1 MKSLLL
7 KQNKNILISPTED
20 TQYVYV
26 IPGDSAE
33 VTNLELNFEKE
44 GINCEIIVLGKM
56 KEGHSVELTTTSR
69 HLVPNTS
76 CVTNY
81 FVALENS
88 SSSNYVGKIIIAKKA
103 FQTNSYLNN
112 KTLVIGEGTKNITRP
127 ILEIE
132 ADDVKASHGA
142 TTGRVRE
149 DDVYYLTSR
158 GLTKKEAEEIIVE
171 GFFESVVA
179 KIEDGD
185 VREKVLAG
193 VKS

>member
-7 KQNKNILISPTED
+7 KQNKNILISPIED

-26 IPGDSAE
+26 LPGDSTE

-44 GINCEIIVLGKM
+44 GVNCEIIVLGKM
-56 KEGHSVELTTTSR
+56 KEGHSVELTTVTR

-81 FVALENS
+81 YVALDDS

-112 KTLVIGEGTKNITRP
+112 KTLVIGEGTKNTTRP
-127 ILEIE
+127 ILEIQ

-158 GLTKKEAEEIIVE
+158 GLSKKEAEEIIVE
-171 GFFESVVA
+171 GFFESLVA
-179 KIEDGD
+179 KIEDED
-185 VREKVLAG
+185 VREKVLVG

>member
-7 KQNKNILISPTED
+7 KREQNISLSPAED
-20 TQYVYV
+20 TQYIYLV
-26 IPGDSAE
+26 GGNSAE

-44 GINCEIIVLGKM
+44 GVTCEIIVLGKM
-56 KEGHSVELTTTSR
+56 KEGHSVDLTTTSR

-81 FVALENS
+81 YVALEDS

-112 KTLVIGEGTKNITRP
+112 RTLVIGEGTKNITRP

-142 TTGRVRE
+142 TTGRVRG

-158 GLTKKEAEEIIVE
+158 GLSVKEAEEIIVE

-179 KIEDGD
+179 KIEAED
-185 VREKVLAG
+185 VREKVRAG

>member
-7 KQNKNILISPTED
+7 KQNKNISISPVED

-26 IPGDSAE
+26 LPGDSTG
-33 VTNLELNFEKE
+33 VTNLELSFEKE
-44 GINCEIIVLGKM
+44 GVNCEIIVLGKM
-56 KEGHSVELTTTSR
+56 HEGQSIELTTTSR

-81 FVALENS
+81 FVALEDS

-149 DDVYYLTSR
+149 SDVYYLRSR

-171 GFFESVVA
+171 GFFESLVA

-185 VREKVLAG
+185 VREKVLTG

>member
-1 MKSLLL
+1 MKSVLLE
-7 KQNKNILISPTED
+7 KNQNISLSPTEN
-20 TQYVYV
+20 TQYIYLVQ
-26 IPGDSAE
+26 GGSAE

-44 GINCEIIVLGKM
+44 GVACEIIVLGKM
-56 KEGHSVELTTTSR
+56 HEGQSVELTTTSR

-81 FVALENS
+81 YVALEDS

-132 ADDVKASHGA
+132 ADDVKASHGS

-158 GLTKKEAEEIIVE
+158 GLTKKEAEEVIVE

-179 KIEDGD
+179 KIEAGV
-185 VREKVLAG
+185 VREKVRVG

>member
-7 KQNKNILISPTED
+7 KQNKNISISPVED

-26 IPGDSAE
+26 LPGDSIE

-44 GINCEIIVLGKM
+44 GVNCEIIVLGKM
-56 KEGHSVELTTTSR
+56 HEGQSIELTTTSR

-81 FVALENS
+81 FVALEDS

-112 KTLVIGEGTKNITRP
+112 KTLVIGDGTKNTTRP

-142 TTGRVRE
+142 TTGRVRV

-171 GFFESVVA
+171 GFFESLVA

-185 VREKVLAG
+185 VREKVLVG

>member
-7 KQNKNILISPTED
+7 EQNKNISISPVED

-26 IPGDSAE
+26 LPGVSTE
-33 VTNLELNFEKE
+33 PTNLELNFEKE
-44 GINCEIIVLGKM
+44 GVTCEIIVLGKM
-56 KEGHSVELTTTSR
+56 HEGQSVELTTISR

-81 FVALENS
+81 YVALEDGS
-88 SSSNYVGKIIIAKKA
+88 SSSYVGKIIIAKKA

-142 TTGRVRE
+142 TTGRVRG
-149 DDVYYLTSR
+149 DDIYYLTSR
-158 GLTKKEAEEIIVE
+158 GLTKKEAEELVVE
-171 GFFESVVA
+171 GFFESMVE
-179 KIEDGD
+179 KIETGD
-185 VREKVLAG
+185 VREKVRAG

>member
-1 MKSLLL
+1 M
-7 KQNKNILISPTED
+7 
-20 TQYVYV
+20 
-26 IPGDSAE
+26 
-33 VTNLELNFEKE
+33 
-44 GINCEIIVLGKM
+44 
-56 KEGHSVELTTTSR
+56 
-69 HLVPNTS
+69 
-76 CVTNY
+76 
-81 FVALENS
+81 
-88 SSSNYVGKIIIAKKA
+88 GKIIIAKKA

-149 DDVYYLTSR
+149 SDVYYLRSR

-171 GFFESVVA
+171 GFFESLVA

-185 VREKVLAG
+185 VREKVLTG

>member
-1 MKSLLL
+1 MKSVLLE
-7 KQNKNILISPTED
+7 KNQNISLSPTEN
-20 TQYVYV
+20 TQYIYLVQ
-26 IPGDSAE
+26 GGSAE

-44 GINCEIIVLGKM
+44 GVACEIIVLGKM
-56 KEGHSVELTTTSR
+56 HEGQSVELTTTSR

-81 FVALENS
+81 YVALENL

-132 ADDVKASHGA
+132 ADYVKASHGS

-158 GLTKKEAEEIIVE
+158 GLTKKEAEEVIVE

-179 KIEDGD
+179 KIEAGV
-185 VREKVLAG
+185 VREKVRVG

>member
-7 KQNKNILISPTED
+7 KQNKNISIYPVED

-26 IPGDSAE
+26 LPGASTG
-33 VTNLELNFEKE
+33 VTNLELSFEKE
-44 GINCEIIVLGKM
+44 GVNCEIVVLGKM
-56 KEGHSVELTTTSR
+56 HEGQSIESTTTSR

-81 FVALENS
+81 FVALEDS

-112 KTLVIGEGTKNITRP
+112 KTLVIGDGTKNTTRP

-142 TTGRVRE
+142 TTGRVRV

-171 GFFESVVA
+171 GFFESLVA

-185 VREKVLAG
+185 VREKVLVG

>member
-1 MKSLLL
+1 MKSVLLE
-7 KQNKNILISPTED
+7 KNQNISLSPTEN
-20 TQYVYV
+20 TQYIYLVQ
-26 IPGDSAE
+26 GGSAE

-44 GINCEIIVLGKM
+44 GVACEIIVLGKM
-56 KEGHSVELTTTSR
+56 HEGQSVELTTTSR

-81 FVALENS
+81 YVALENL

-132 ADDVKASHGA
+132 ADDVKASHGS

-158 GLTKKEAEEIIVE
+158 GLTKKEAEEVIVE

-179 KIEDGD
+179 KIEAEA
-185 VREKVLAG
+185 VREKVRVG

>member
-1 MKSLLL
+1 M
-7 KQNKNILISPTED
+7 
-20 TQYVYV
+20 
-26 IPGDSAE
+26 
-33 VTNLELNFEKE
+33 
-44 GINCEIIVLGKM
+44 
-56 KEGHSVELTTTSR
+56 
-69 HLVPNTS
+69 
-76 CVTNY
+76 
-81 FVALENS
+81 
-88 SSSNYVGKIIIAKKA
+88 GKIIIAKKA

-132 ADDVKASHGA
+132 ADDVKASHGS

-158 GLTKKEAEEIIVE
+158 GLTKKEAEEVIVE

-179 KIEDGD
+179 KIEAGV
-185 VREKVLAG
+185 VREKVRVG

>member
-7 KQNKNILISPTED
+7 KQNKNISISPVED

-26 IPGDSAE
+26 LPGDSTG
-33 VTNLELNFEKE
+33 VTNLELSFEKE
-44 GINCEIIVLGKM
+44 GVNCEIVVLGKM
-56 KEGHSVELTTTSR
+56 HEGQSIELTTTSR

-81 FVALENS
+81 FVALEDS

-112 KTLVIGEGTKNITRP
+112 KTLVIGDGTKNTTRP

-142 TTGRVRE
+142 TTGRVRV

-171 GFFESVVA
+171 GFFESLVA

-185 VREKVLAG
+185 VREKVLVG

>member
-7 KQNKNILISPTED
+7 KQNKNISISPVED

-26 IPGDSAE
+26 LPGDSIE

-44 GINCEIIVLGKM
+44 GVNCEIVVLGKM
-56 KEGHSVELTTTSR
+56 HEGQSIELTTTSR

-81 FVALENS
+81 FVALEDS

-112 KTLVIGEGTKNITRP
+112 KTLVIGDGTKNTTRP

-142 TTGRVRE
+142 TTGRVRV

-171 GFFESVVA
+171 GFFESLVA

-185 VREKVLAG
+185 VREKVLVG

>member
-7 KQNKNILISPTED
+7 KQNKNILISPIED

-26 IPGDSAE
+26 IPGNSTE

-44 GINCEIIVLGKM
+44 GVSCEIIVLGKM
-56 KEGHSVELTTTSR
+56 HEGQSIELTTTSR

-149 DDVYYLTSR
+149 DDVYYYSR
-158 GLTKKEAEEIIVE
+158 G
-171 GFFESVVA
+171 FF
-179 KIEDGD
+179 
-185 VREKVLAG
+185 RECG
-193 VKS
+193 GEN

>member
-1 MKSLLL
+1 MKSVLLE
-7 KQNKNILISPTED
+7 KNQNISLSPTEN
-20 TQYVYV
+20 TQYIYLVQ
-26 IPGDSAE
+26 GGSAE

-44 GINCEIIVLGKM
+44 GVACEIIVLGKM
-56 KEGHSVELTTTSR
+56 HEGQSVELTTTSR

-81 FVALENS
+81 YVALENL

-132 ADDVKASHGA
+132 ADDVKASHGS

-158 GLTKKEAEEIIVE
+158 GLTKKEAEEVIVE

-179 KIEDGD
+179 KIEAGV
-185 VREKVLAG
+185 VREKVRVG

>member
-7 KQNKNILISPTED
+7 KQNKNISISPVED

-26 IPGDSAE
+26 LPGDSTG
-33 VTNLELNFEKE
+33 VTNLELSFEKE
-44 GINCEIIVLGKM
+44 GVNCEIIVLGKM
-56 KEGHSVELTTTSR
+56 HEGQSIELTTTSR

-81 FVALENS
+81 FVALEDS

-112 KTLVIGEGTKNITRP
+112 KTLVIGDGTKNTTRP

-142 TTGRVRE
+142 TTGRVRV

-171 GFFESVVA
+171 GFFESLVA

-185 VREKVLAG
+185 VREKVLVG

>member
-7 KQNKNILISPTED
+7 KQNKNISISPVED

-26 IPGDSAE
+26 LPGDSTG
-33 VTNLELNFEKE
+33 VTNLELSFEKE
-44 GINCEIIVLGKM
+44 GVNCEIVVLGKM
-56 KEGHSVELTTTSR
+56 HEGQSIELTTTSR

-81 FVALENS
+81 FVALEDS

-149 DDVYYLTSR
+149 SDVYYLTSR

-171 GFFESVVA
+171 GFFESLVA

-185 VREKVLAG
+185 VREKVLTG

>member
-1 MKSLLL
+1 
-7 KQNKNILISPTED
+7 
-20 TQYVYV
+20 
-26 IPGDSAE
+26 
-33 VTNLELNFEKE
+33 
-44 GINCEIIVLGKM
+44 
-56 KEGHSVELTTTSR
+56 
-69 HLVPNTS
+69 
-76 CVTNY
+76 
-81 FVALENS
+81 
-88 SSSNYVGKIIIAKKA
+88 VGKIIIAKKA

-112 KTLVIGEGTKNITRP
+112 KTLVIGEGTKNVTRP

-142 TTGRVRE
+142 TTGRVRV

-171 GFFESVVA
+171 GFFESLVA
-179 KIEDGD
+179 KIEDED

>member
-7 KQNKNILISPTED
+7 EQNKNILISPVED
-20 TQYVYV
+20 TQYIYV
-26 IPGDSAE
+26 LPGVSME
-33 VTNLELNFEKE
+33 PTNLELNFEKE
-44 GINCEIIVLGKM
+44 GVTCEIIVLGKM
-56 KEGHSVELTTTSR
+56 REGQSIELTTTSR

-76 CVTNY
+76 CITNY
-81 FVALENS
+81 YVALENA
-88 SSSNYVGKIIIAKKA
+88 SSSNYVGKIIIAKNA

-158 GLTKKEAEEIIVE
+158 GLAKKDAEEIIVE

-179 KIEDGD
+179 KIEAED
-185 VREKVLAG
+185 VREKVRAG

>member
-1 MKSLLL
+1 MLLEKNQNISL
-7 KQNKNILISPTED
+7 SPTEN
-20 TQYVYV
+20 TQYIYLVQ
-26 IPGDSAE
+26 GGSAE

-44 GINCEIIVLGKM
+44 GVACEIIVLGKM
-56 KEGHSVELTTTSR
+56 HEGQSVELTTTSR

-81 FVALENS
+81 YVALENL

-132 ADDVKASHGA
+132 ADDVKASHGS

-158 GLTKKEAEEIIVE
+158 GLTKKEAEEVIVE

-179 KIEDGD
+179 KIEAGV
-185 VREKVLAG
+185 VREKVRVG

>member
-7 KQNKNILISPTED
+7 KQNKNISISPVED

-26 IPGDSAE
+26 LPGDSTG
-33 VTNLELNFEKE
+33 VTNLELSFEKE
-44 GINCEIIVLGKM
+44 GVNCEIVVLGKM
-56 KEGHSVELTTTSR
+56 HEGQSIELTTTSR

-81 FVALENS
+81 FVALEDS

-112 KTLVIGEGTKNITRP
+112 KTLVIGDGTKNTTRP

-149 DDVYYLTSR
+149 SDVYYLTSR

-171 GFFESVVA
+171 GFFESLVA

-185 VREKVLAG
+185 VREKVLVG

>member
-7 KQNKNILISPTED
+7 KQNKNISISPVED

-26 IPGDSAE
+26 LPGDSTG
-33 VTNLELNFEKE
+33 VTNLELSFEKE
-44 GINCEIIVLGKM
+44 GVNCEIVVLGKM
-56 KEGHSVELTTTSR
+56 HEGQSIELTTTSR

-81 FVALENS
+81 FVALEDS

-149 DDVYYLTSR
+149 SDVYYLRSR

-171 GFFESVVA
+171 GFFESLVA

-185 VREKVLAG
+185 VREKVLTG